1 MQRTTLTVLRNVA
14 LGLLATVGG
23 LVVAFKLSYLLLD
36 RALAYAYRRRRGST
50 ENDTVPVT

>member
-1 MQRTTLTVLRNVA
+1 LTVLRNVG